1 MTRNTRHHSMIA
13 GRKTARNN
21 LISLSEKLA
30 KRCWIFKYQS
40 QCNPVTRSKTLL
52 TSALRSSQI
61 VNQRWHEKG
70 SGYSSRI
77 AAKQRSGKFKI
88 TAPAEV
94 QMQRKRN
101 SRGNCLL
108 VLPAH

>member
-1 MTRNTRHHSMIA
+1 MMSPTA
-13 GRKTARNN
+13 GRKTVRNN
-21 LISLSEKLA
+21 STSLSEKLA
-30 KRCWIFKYQS
+30 KRCWISKYQY
-40 QCNPVTRSKTLL
+40 QCNPVTRSKTSL
-52 TSALRSSQI
+52 TSALRSFQI
-61 VNQRWHEKG
+61 VNQKWHERG